1 MRAGFLTLVLLLAAS
16 PVAHGLGENG
26 DRTITKVIKLLQEMM
41 VKSKAD
47 GERDTELFGKF
58 KCYCDTNEA
67 EKTKSVADLTKSAEL
82 LGSEIDEL
90 VADNS
95 KLSKENAQLEME
107 MGDNERTRT
116 SANNLR
122 AKAKEDFISE
132 EADMNNAMGQM
143 DQAIATLSAIGAD
156 EAAEEKAS
164 FMAKGQHQ
172 KKASLLKISNDAQ
185 TALTA
190 VSVFLPAKM

>member
-82 LGSEIDEL
+82 LGSEIDQL
-90 VADNS
+90 VADNA

-122 AKAKEDFISE
+122 TKAKEDFISE
-132 EADMNNAMGQM
+132 EADMKNAMGQM
-143 DQAIATLSAIGAD
+143 DQAILTLSAIGAD
-156 EAAEEKAS
+156 EAAEEKEAS
-164 FMAKGQHQ
+164 FMAKDQHN
-172 KKASLLKISNDAQ
+172 KKASLLKIS
-185 TALTA
+185 
-190 VSVFLPAKM
+190 